1 MISNLTRNK
10 LIKILTFL
18 LKVDDIEIIKYALES
33 LIEELKEG
41 KKHDNDKQ

>member
-1 MISNLTRNK
+1 MIPNLTRKK
-10 LIKILTFL
+10 LVKILTFL

-41 KKHDNDKQ
+41 KNNDKQQ